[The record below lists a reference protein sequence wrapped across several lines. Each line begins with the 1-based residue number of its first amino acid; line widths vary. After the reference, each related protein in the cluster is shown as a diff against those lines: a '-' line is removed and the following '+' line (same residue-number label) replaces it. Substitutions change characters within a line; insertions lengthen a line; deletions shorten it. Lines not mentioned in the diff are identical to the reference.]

1 MDVPAL
7 DVEDIVVE
15 SFGGRSASGMSLG
28 VTRYLA
34 VGTRIIVAA
43 CLVTAAL
50 LEKFYFTPERLG
62 LAEEY
67 L

>member
-1 MDVPAL
+1 
-7 DVEDIVVE
+7 
-15 SFGGRSASGMSLG
+15 MSLG

-50 LEKFYFTPERLG
+50 LEKLYFTPERLG
-62 LAEEY
+62 LAEDY
-67 L
+67 V